1 MEEGD
6 TMLAGPASGIQEAQV
21 PAYVRAKG
29 GVRLRFGVAGGVT
42 QRLELHE
49 SGGYR
54 ARLPHTFASHAEA
67 VLINTGGGMASGD
80 QLKVDIS
87 LDEGSHAVV
96 ATQAAEKI
104 YRSQGP
110 DTRIETHLALAN
122 GARLDWLPQETILF
136 SGARLRRSLE
146 VEMATDATLLA
157 CETVYFGRLAMGEI
171 LEAGAFRDSWR
182 IRRGGKLVF
191 AENVRLEGLINLTLA
206 EKAVADGARAIAT
219 VLLLQPEANRRL
231 EEVRH
236 VLAGFPTTCG
246 VSALDNMLVVRFLS
260 PDPAALRRC
269 LVILIAHLTKRALPR
284 VWTT

>member
-1 MEEGD
+1 
-6 TMLAGPASGIQEAQV
+6 MLAGPASGLQEAQV

-54 ARLPHTFASHAEA
+54 ARFPHTFATHAEA
-67 VLINTGGGMASGD
+67 VLINTGGGMTSGD
-80 QLKVDIS
+80 QLRVDVAI
-87 LDEGSHAVV
+87 DENAHAVV

-110 DTRIETHLALAN
+110 DTRIETHLALAS

-136 SGARLRRSLE
+136 SGSRLTRSLD
-146 VEMATDATLLA
+146 VEMAADATLLA
-157 CETVYFGRLAMGEI
+157 CESVYFGRMAMGEI
-171 LEAGAFRDSWR
+171 LEAGAFCDKWR
-182 IRRGGKLVF
+182 VRRNGKLVF
-191 AENVRLEGLINLTLA
+191 AENLRLEGLINLILA
-206 EKAVADGARAIAT
+206 QKAVADDARASAT
-219 VLLLQPEANRRL
+219 VLLIHPGADRRL
-231 EEVRH
+231 EELRG
-236 VLAGFPTTCG
+236 VLAGFQIACG
-246 VSALDNMLVVRFLS
+246 ISALDSMLVARFLS

-269 LVILIAHLTKRALPR
+269 LVILIAHLTGRALPR